1 MSLRRFMMRRLLALI
16 IAITSMAMVCPA
28 LAQPGPGSSGGPEAG
43 GGMPPGT
50 GPGMNRRAMRG
61 AAQGTLILVRSYNP
75 QTVTT
80 MKGGVESLSTLP
92 PKSQAAGAIRSAVLK
107 TEQGNI
113 TVYLAPLSFMEEQ
126 KISLKAGDELEVTGS
141 KVTLGQQPALI
152 VKDLRV
158 GGKSIN
164 LRNDRG
170 VPVWME
176 APAGDSP
183 AK

>member
-1 MSLRRFMMRRLLALI
+1 MRRLLALI
-16 IAITSMAMVCPA
+16 IAITSMALVCPV

-43 GGMPPGT
+43 GAMRPGT
-50 GPGMNRRAMRG
+50 GPGMSRRGMSG
-61 AAQGTLILVRSYNP
+61 AAKGTLMLMRSYNP

-80 MKGGVESLSTLP
+80 VKGVVESLDTLP
-92 PKSQAAGAIRSAVLK
+92 PKSPAPGAMRTAVLK
-107 TEQGNI
+107 TDQGNI
-113 TVYLAPLSFMEEQ
+113 MVYLAPDSFLEQ
-126 KISLKAGDELEVTGS
+126 EKISLKAGDELEVTGS
-141 KVTLGQQPALI
+141 KVTLGQQPAVI
-152 VKDLRV
+152 AKDLRV

>member
-1 MSLRRFMMRRLLALI
+1 MRRLLALI
-16 IAITSMAMVCPA
+16 ITITSMALVCPV
-28 LAQPGPGSSGGPEAG
+28 LAQPGPGAG
-43 GGMPPGT
+43 PGT
-50 GPGMNRRAMRG
+50 GRRAMRS
-61 AAQGTLILVRSYNP
+61 AAQGTLMLIRNYNR

-80 MKGGVESLSTLP
+80 MKGVVESLSTLP
-92 PKSQAAGAIRSAVLK
+92 PKSQAPGAISTAVLK

-113 TVYLAPLSFMEEQ
+113 TVYLAPLSFLEEQ

-158 GGKSIN
+158 GGKSIT
-164 LRNDRG
+164 LRDDG
-170 VPVWME
+170 GMPVWME
-176 APAGDSP
+176 APVGGSP